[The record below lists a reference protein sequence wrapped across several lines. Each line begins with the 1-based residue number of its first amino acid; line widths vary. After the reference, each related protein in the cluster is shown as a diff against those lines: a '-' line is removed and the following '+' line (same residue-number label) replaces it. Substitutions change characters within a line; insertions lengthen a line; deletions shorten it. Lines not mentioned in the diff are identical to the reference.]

1 MEPIF
6 LLKGL
11 IIGFAMA
18 VPIGPIGIMCIRK
31 TLAEGHSRGLIIGLG
46 AATADSLYGSIAA
59 FGLTF
64 ISDVIASQ
72 HFWVSLIGGGLLL
85 FLGIRTF
92 RAKRKD
98 PIIPFDKKGLLGS
111 YISAFFLWLRLVGGG
126 LLLFLGIRTFR
137 AKRKD
142 PIIPFDKKGLLGSYA
157 SAFLLAL
164 TNPVTIFAFV
174 AVFAAFGLGHKLF
187 IVSAYILVLGVFTG
201 SCLWF
206 LTLGYVAT
214 LFRKKLDSGGLRWVN
229 RISGAL
235 IIISGIIALV
245 RLI

>member
-6 LLKGL
+6 FLKGL

-31 TLAEGHSRGLIIGLG
+31 TVAEGHSRGLIIGIG
-46 AATADSLYGSIAA
+46 AATADSLYGSIAV

-64 ISDVIASQ
+64 ISDVIARQ

-98 PIIPFDKKGLLGS
+98 PIIRFGKKGLLGS
-111 YISAFFLWLRLVGGG
+111 YI
-126 LLLFLGIRTFR
+126 
-137 AKRKD
+137 
-142 PIIPFDKKGLLGSYA
+142 

-174 AVFAAFGLGHKLF
+174 AVFAAFGLGHRLF
-187 IVSAYILVLGVFTG
+187 IVSACILVLGVFTG

-206 LTLGYVAT
+206 LILGYVAT
-214 LFRKKLDSGGLRWVN
+214 VFRKKLDSSGLRWVN

-235 IIISGIIALV
+235 IILSGFVALV

>member
-6 LLKGL
+6 FLKGL

-31 TLAEGHSRGLIIGLG
+31 TLAEGHARGLVIGLG
-46 AATADSLYGSIAA
+46 AATADSLLASIAA

-64 ISDVIASQ
+64 ISDAIASQ
-72 HFWVSLIGGGLLL
+72 HFWLRLIGGGLLL

-92 RAKRKD
+92 RAKHKA
-98 PIIPFDKKGLLGS
+98 PIIPQDNKGVLRS
-111 YISAFFLWLRLVGGG
+111 YV
-126 LLLFLGIRTFR
+126 T
-137 AKRKD
+137 
-142 PIIPFDKKGLLGSYA
+142 
-157 SAFLLAL
+157 AFLLAL

-174 AVFAAFGLGHKLF
+174 AVFAAFGLGHRL
-187 IVSAYILVLGVFTG
+187 ILLSACILVVGVLAG

-206 LTLGYVAT
+206 LTLSFVAT

-229 RISGAL
+229 KIAGIL
-235 IIISGIIALV
+235 IILSGVAALV
-245 RLI
+245 SLI

>member
-6 LLKGL
+6 FLKGL

-18 VPIGPIGIMCIRK
+18 VPIGPLGVMCIRK
-31 TLAEGHSRGLIIGLG
+31 TLAEGHTRGLIIGLG
-46 AATADSLYGSIAA
+46 AATADSLFGSIAA

-72 HFWVSLIGGGLLL
+72 HF
-85 FLGIRTF
+85 
-92 RAKRKD
+92 
-98 PIIPFDKKGLLGS
+98 
-111 YISAFFLWLRLVGGG
+111 WLRLVGGG

-142 PIIPFDKKGLLGSYA
+142 PSIPLDNKGLLRSYV
-157 SAFLLAL
+157 SSFVLAL

-174 AVFAAFGLGHKLF
+174 AVFAAFGLGHRLN
-187 IVSAYILVLGVFTG
+187 IISACILVLGVFAG

-214 LFRKKLDSGGLRWVN
+214 LFRKKLDSKGLRWVN
-229 RISGAL
+229 RISGVL
-235 IIISGIIALV
+235 IILSGVAALV
-245 RLI
+245 SLI

>member
-1 MEPIF
+1 MELIF
-6 LLKGL
+6 FLKGL

-31 TLAEGHSRGLIIGLG
+31 TLAEGHSRGLIIGFG
-46 AATADSLYGSIAA
+46 AATADSLYGSIAV

-72 HFWVSLIGGGLLL
+72 HFWVS
-85 FLGIRTF
+85 
-92 RAKRKD
+92 
-98 PIIPFDKKGLLGS
+98 
-111 YISAFFLWLRLVGGG
+111 LVGGG

-142 PIIPFDKKGLLGSYA
+142 TIIPFDNKGLLGSYI

-164 TNPVTIFAFV
+164 TNPLTIFAFV
-174 AVFAAFGLGHKLF
+174 AVFAAFGLGHRLF
-187 IVSAYILVLGVFTG
+187 FISACVLVLGVFTG

-214 LFRKKLDSGGLRWVN
+214 LFRKKLDSAGLRWVN

-235 IIISGIIALV
+235 IILSGVAALV

>member
-6 LLKGL
+6 FLKGL

-18 VPIGPIGIMCIRK
+18 VPIGPIGVMCIRK

-46 AATADSLYGSIAA
+46 AATADSLFGIIAA

-72 HFWVSLIGGGLLL
+72 HFWLSLVGGGLLL
-85 FLGIRTF
+85 FLGVRTF

-98 PIIPFDKKGLLGS
+98 PIIPFDNKGLWRS
-111 YISAFFLWLRLVGGG
+111 YV
-126 LLLFLGIRTFR
+126 
-137 AKRKD
+137 
-142 PIIPFDKKGLLGSYA
+142 

-164 TNPVTIFAFV
+164 TNPVTIVAFV
-174 AVFAAFGLGHKLF
+174 AVFAAFGLGHRLNVF
-187 IVSAYILVLGVFTG
+187 SASILVLGVFTG

-206 LTLGYVAT
+206 LTLSYIAT
-214 LFRKKLDSGGLRWVN
+214 FFRKKLDRGGLRWVN
-229 RISGAL
+229 RIAGAL
-235 IIISGIIALV
+235 IILSGVAAFV
-245 RLI
+245 SLI